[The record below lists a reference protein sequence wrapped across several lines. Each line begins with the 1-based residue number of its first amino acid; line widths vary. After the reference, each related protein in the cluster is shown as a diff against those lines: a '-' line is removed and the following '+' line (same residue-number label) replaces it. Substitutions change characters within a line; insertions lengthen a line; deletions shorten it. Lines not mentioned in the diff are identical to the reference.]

1 MKIAIASTNRHK
13 IEEIRHK
20 LSDLESIELVTADS
34 IAAIG
39 PIDETGSTFEENALI
54 KAREA
59 SRITKVP
66 SIADDSGLA
75 VDALDGEPGIFSARY
90 GNLSS
95 DSQRNGLLL
104 SKLESVPDGKRT
116 ARFICAIALVF
127 PDGKEFTVRG
137 ECEGVI
143 AQSPSGSSGFG
154 YDPVFYLPDRGKTF
168 AELSLDEKNKISHR
182 ARALDRF
189 HELLDSGMVNR

>member
-1 MKIAIASTNRHK
+1 MNIAIASTNKHK

-20 LSDLESIELVTADS
+20 LSDLKSIEFMPADS
-34 IAAIG
+34 IAEIG

-54 KAREA
+54 KAREV
-59 SRITKVP
+59 SRITKIP
-66 SIADDSGLA
+66 SLADDSGLA
-75 VDALDGEPGIFSARY
+75 VDALGGEPGIYSARY

-95 DSQRNGLLL
+95 DSQRNELLL
-104 SKLESVPDGKRT
+104 SKLENIPDGKRT
-116 ARFICAIALVF
+116 ARFICSIALVF

-137 ECEGVI
+137 ECEGII
-143 AQSPSGSSGFG
+143 AHSPSGSLGFG
-154 YDPVFYLPDRGKTF
+154 YDPVFYIPDRGKTF

-189 HELLDSGMVNR
+189 HELLDSLMVK